1 MGPQRRQLAAGLV
14 GRSRVHPVLGPLA
27 VHRRLRF
34 TAGFGCPTSL
44 NLGRD
49 YAGARDEH
57 VDAGSPDG
65 AGACE
70 PADRMVLAR
79 VPEHSIRERAAYES
93 FAGLDDAGR
102 PSWTADIARREAAFT
117 HPGRCG
123 RSSLGHDAGLGRYL
137 WVQVLP
143 GVEPRVRGGLG
154 IYDGPEPWGPWT
166 TVYFAEDWDVGP
178 GESAGLPTRWMSA
191 DGRVLHLVF
200 SGRDGFSVRRA
211 TLIVPEGRASR
222 AAASDRPRSGR

>member
-1 MGPQRRQLAAGLV
+1 VGPQRRQRAAGLV
-14 GRSRVHPVLGPLA
+14 GRSRVHPVLGP
-27 VHRRLRF
+27 RRF

-44 NLGRD
+44 NFGRD
-49 YAGARDEH
+49 YAGARDQYVH
-57 VDAGSPDG
+57 AGSPDG
-65 AGACE
+65 AGAYE

-79 VPEHSIRERAAYES
+79 VPRGRIRERAAYDF
-93 FAGLDDAGR
+93 FAELDGAGQPR
-102 PSWTADIARREAAFT
+102 WTAEIARRESAFT

-137 WVQVLP
+137 WVQARP
-143 GVEPRVRGGLG
+143 GVEPRVRGGPG
-154 IYDGPEPWGPWT
+154 IYDAPRPWGPRT
-166 TVYFAEDWDVGP
+166 TVDFAEDWDVGP

-191 DGRVLHLVF
+191 DGRVLYLVF
-200 SGRDGFSVRRA
+200 PGRDSSSVRRA